1 MLNMSFLYVCMYEY
15 MYIYL
20 YIYIYIYGER
30 HQRWKNKSTHFLG
43 SNIWHFQ
50 SSPYCIYID
59 IMIYMIPMSLV
70 YLRVNLD
77 LATSQLI
84 ILNSLQHPF
93 TVHIC

>member
-1 MLNMSFLYVCMYEY
+1 MYILCIVMIIYLYK
-15 MYIYL
+15 YIYL
-20 YIYIYIYGER
+20 YIYMYIYKVSVTSGG
-30 HQRWKNKSTHFLG
+30 KNKSTHFLG

-77 LATSQLI
+77 LATV
-84 ILNSLQHPF
+84 N
-93 TVHIC
+93 